1 MNFGIVIFPP
11 KDVQDEANRYRK
23 RFDPHYSLI
32 QPHLT
37 VREAESWDPPTLDR
51 AVERLN
57 ELAAKLP
64 AFDAKL
70 NRFSTFYPVSNVVYM
85 ALENPEPLERLHETV
100 CQGPLVVRERRYTYT
115 PHLTVAQDVGGDEMH
130 DIYASLRPLP
140 LSLPFR
146 VDRLHLLYQTDN
158 GAWTAH
164 QTFLLQG

>member
-1 MNFGIVIFPP
+1 VNFGIVIFPP
-11 KDVQDEANRYRK
+11 KDVQDAANSYRK

-37 VREAESWDPPTLDR
+37 IREAESWDPPTLAR
-51 AVERLN
+51 AIERLN
-57 ELAAKLP
+57 EVAAAQRP
-64 AFDAKL
+64 FEARL

-85 ALENPEPLERLHETV
+85 ALENPEPLERLHEAV
-100 CQGPLVVRERRYTYT
+100 CQGPLAVRERKYAFT
-115 PHLTVAQDVGGDEMH
+115 PHLTVAQGVGNDEMH
-130 DIYASLRPLP
+130 DIYASLRPKP
-140 LSLPFR
+140 LAFSFL

>member
-11 KDVQDEANRYRK
+11 KDVQDAANSYRK

-37 VREAESWDPPTLDR
+37 IRESESWDPPTLAN
-51 AVERLN
+51 AVERLSDV
-57 ELAAKLP
+57 AAKLP
-64 AFDAKL
+64 PVEVKL

-85 ALENPEPLERLHETV
+85 ALENPKPLERLHEAV
-100 CQGPLVVRERRYTYT
+100 CDGPLAVRERKYSFT
-115 PHLTVAQDVGGDEMH
+115 PHLTVAQGVGGDEMH
-130 DIYASLRPLP
+130 DIYSSLRPIP
-140 LSLPFR
+140 LAFSFV